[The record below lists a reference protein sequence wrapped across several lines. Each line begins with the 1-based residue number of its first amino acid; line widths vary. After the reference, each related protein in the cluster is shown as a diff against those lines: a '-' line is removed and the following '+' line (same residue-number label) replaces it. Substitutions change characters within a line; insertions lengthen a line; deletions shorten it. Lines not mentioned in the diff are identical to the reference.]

1 MICTVDTDVT
11 PSDTSSEHQRSGAQ
25 TVERAIAI
33 LNLFRD
39 QPSSLSITS
48 IAKQTSLNL
57 STAHRLVRTLVQ
69 EHFME
74 QDPMTEQY
82 RLGTA
87 LAVLGQRSLQTSG
100 VDLAK
105 PVIDR
110 LGEVTGESISLGARR
125 GTDLVILLRSS
136 SRHAL
141 RFEHPTGGS
150 IDVHA
155 SAMGKALVAFSD
167 SSPKTAVAD
176 LGRLTRFTPATI
188 TSQTA
193 LLTELERVRAVGFAV
208 NHQERYDGVC
218 GVAAP
223 VLDGRG
229 VARFAV
235 GIQGPSVRLT
245 DEVLNDLGAQLVSA
259 ATEIAELVVRS
270 G

>member
-1 MICTVDTDVT
+1 VDTDIG
-11 PSDTSSEHQRSGAQ
+11 PSEAITEQRSGAQ

-33 LNLFRD
+33 MNLYRD
-39 QPSSLSITS
+39 QASTLSITS
-48 IAKQTSLNL
+48 IAKQTNLNL

-74 QDPMTEQY
+74 QDPLTEQY

-100 VDLAK
+100 VDLAT

-110 LGEVTGESISLGARR
+110 LAQATGESVSLGARR

-141 RFEHPTGGS
+141 RFEHPAGGS

-155 SAMGKALVAFSD
+155 SAMGKALMAFAD
-167 SSPKTAVAD
+167 SSLKNAVAE
-176 LGRLTRFTPATI
+176 LGRLTKFTPATI
-188 TSQTA
+188 TSQTD
-193 LLTELERVRAVGFAV
+193 LISELERVQTQGYAV

-223 VLDGRG
+223 VLDGG

-245 DEVLNDLGAQLVSA
+245 DEVLDDLGRQLVGA
-259 ATEIAELVVRS
+259 AKEIAELVIRR
-270 G
+270 